1 MIRARRAVA
10 VAGTLTAV
18 LTAALTAG
26 CSNTKSAAAKEPYT
40 GTATASVVDGVQQVT
55 LTVGPSFR
63 FAPSTIT
70 VHPGRVKLTLHHLGT
85 GSPHD
90 WQLSVVP
97 GAYIPE
103 LGDNETQSVSFTAPS
118 PGKYQFECTIHLRQ
132 GQTGTLIVLPS

>member
-10 VAGTLTAV
+10 VAGTLTA
-18 LTAALTAG
+18 ALVAG
-26 CSNTKSAAAKEPYT
+26 CSNTKGPATREPYS
-40 GTATASVVDGVQQVT
+40 GSATATVVGGVQQVT

-70 VHPGRVKLTLHHLGT
+70 VRPGRVKLTLHHTGT

-103 LGDNETQSVSFTAPS
+103 IGDNETQSVSFTAPA
-118 PGKYQFECTIHLRQ
+118 PGKYQFVCTIHLRQ
-132 GQTGTLIVLPS
+132 GQTGTLIVLPR

>member
-1 MIRARRAVA
+1 MIPARRAVA
-10 VAGTLTAV
+10 VAGILIAV
-18 LTAALTAG
+18 LSAG
-26 CSNTKSAAAKEPYT
+26 CSNTKGAATRQPYSGSAAA
-40 GTATASVVDGVQQVT
+40 SVVNGVQQVT

-63 FAPSTIT
+63 FDPSTIT
-70 VHPGRVKLTLHHLGT
+70 VHPGQVKLTLHHTGT

-103 LGDNETQSVSFTAPS
+103 LGDNETQSVSFTAPA
-118 PGKYQFECTIHLRQ
+118 PGKYQFVCTIHLRQ

>member
-1 MIRARRAVA
+1 VIPARRAVA
-10 VAGTLTAV
+10 VAGILIAV
-18 LTAALTAG
+18 LTTG
-26 CSNTKSAAAKEPYT
+26 CSNTKSTASRQPYT
-40 GTATASVVDGVQQVT
+40 GSTTAAVVGGVQQVT

-63 FAPSTIT
+63 FDPSTIT
-70 VHPGRVKLTLHHLGT
+70 VRPGQVKLTLHHTGT

-103 LGDNETQSVSFTAPS
+103 LGDNQTQSVSFTAPA
-118 PGKYQFECTIHLRQ
+118 PGKYQFVCTIHLRQ